1 MEKSHPVSELE
12 TKAMLIRAKVN
23 QEQNGSVLGGLGK
36 GSSCLLD
43 PDARSVVHEYGEEL
57 IQQQTALL
65 PAVPATGAILIS
77 TTQRTMLL
85 HPR

>member
-1 MEKSHPVSELE
+1 MLQSLLDLTVNIIWKMILIVVVS
-12 TKAMLIRAKVN
+12 
-23 QEQNGSVLGGLGK
+23 GGG
-36 GSSCLLD
+36 GERGLLD